1 MTDITKSCRDINEL
15 SSVAK
20 KACSLFLDECK
31 KANIDIFITETYRSQ
46 ARQNYLYEQG
56 RTRSGQKVTW
66 TRSSN
71 HTSRMAWDIAV
82 NPPKNLY
89 DEATLKKAG
98 AIAKKLGIEWGGTW
112 AKANLDMPHF
122 QVNKNWKAPG
132 ATTASKTP
140 AKTNT
145 TSSPSS
151 TSSKKSDS
159 TITAIQKKMNSR
171 YEIDIESDGFYGKST
186 KGALIKGFQSELN
199 KQYKA
204 KLKVDG
210 IWGKNTREK
219 SPVITKNTEGNII
232 YILQAALY
240 CNGCDPKGVDGRF
253 GSGTQSAVKL
263 FQKANGLIRDG
274 IVGLKTWEA
283 LFK

>member
-20 KACSLFLDECK
+20 KACTLFLEECK
-31 KANIDIFITETYRSQ
+31 KAGVDIFITETYRSQ

-56 RTRSGQKVTW
+56 RSRPGQKVTW
-66 TRSSN
+66 TKSSN
-71 HTSRMAWDIAV
+71 HTGRMAWDIAV

-112 AKANLDMPHF
+112 SKANLDMPHF
-122 QVNKNWKAPG
+122 EVDNNWKAPV
-132 ATTASKTP
+132 AKTASTKTE
-140 AKTNT
+140 AKKET
-145 TSSPSS
+145 TPSPS
-151 TSSKKSDS
+151 TKKSNS
-159 TITAIQKKMNSR
+159 TITSIQKKMNSR
-171 YEIDIESDGFYGKST
+171 YETGIKADGFYGSNT
-186 KGALIKGFQSELN
+186 KKALLKGYQTELN

-210 IWGKNTREK
+210 IWGKSTQEK
-219 SPVITKNTEGNII
+219 STVITKNAEGNIV
-232 YILQAALY
+232 YILQAILY
-240 CNGCDPKGVDGRF
+240 CHGCDPKGVDGKF

-263 FQKANGLIRDG
+263 FQKATGLTQDG
-274 IVGLKTWEA
+274 IVGMKTWEA